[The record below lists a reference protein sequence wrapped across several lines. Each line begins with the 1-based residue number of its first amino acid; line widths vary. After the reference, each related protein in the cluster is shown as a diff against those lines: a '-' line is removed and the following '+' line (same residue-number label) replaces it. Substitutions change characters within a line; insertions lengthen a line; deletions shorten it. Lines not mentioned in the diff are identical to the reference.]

1 MMITLG
7 HHSFLSVC
15 EMVKRERK
23 SKIM

>member
-23 SKIM
+23 SKIV